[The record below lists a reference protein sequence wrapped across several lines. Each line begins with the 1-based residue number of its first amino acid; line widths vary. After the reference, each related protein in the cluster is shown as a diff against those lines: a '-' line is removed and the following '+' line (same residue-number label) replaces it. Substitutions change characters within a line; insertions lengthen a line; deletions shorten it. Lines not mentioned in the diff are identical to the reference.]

1 MLIKAR
7 TGIGES
13 QETGLG
19 VWGAVVKGRLPMVHL
34 VERHFL
40 RRVNLALV
48 LGLFWGALAFCVLA
62 AVAYDIGRLFTGW

>member
-1 MLIKAR
+1 
-7 TGIGES
+7 
-13 QETGLG
+13 
-19 VWGAVVKGRLPMVHL
+19 MVHL